1 MSLSSAFMRGLV
13 LGTVAGA
20 MYLASRKT
28 STEPPRLIEWDR
40 VRRMA
45 DDISRRNPDIVPVP
59 YLDAAEQYR
68 AMVRRSEEVIGSYL
82 KQTLPLPLEH
92 VEVFDRSQWIDAN
105 IASFQFLFEP
115 LEALNHDAFQASSLG
130 TRLVGEFNQTVL
142 SGQMGV
148 LMGYLARRVLG
159 QYDTALLGKEPVT
172 TGRLYFVEPNIAV
185 THRRMGFHGGDFRM
199 WIA

>member
-1 MSLSSAFMRGLV
+1 MRGLV

-20 MYLASRKT
+20 MYLASRRT

-45 DDISRRNPDIVPVP
+45 DDISRREDNGGPTPHFGT
-59 YLDAAEQYR
+59 AERYR
-68 AMVRRSEEVIGSYL
+68 SMVRQSEDVIGSYL

-105 IASFQFLFEP
+105 IASFQLLFEP
-115 LEALNHDAFQASSLG
+115 LQLLNRHAFPASPPCLRSVFEPLELLHRDAFRTSTLG
-130 TRLVGEFNQTVL
+130 THLVGELNQTVL
-142 SGQMGV
+142 SGQLGI

-185 THRRMGFHGGDFRM
+185 T
-199 WIA
+199 